1 MFDWIRNKNTGV
13 TIKIK
18 GTKTITK
25 EYCEKWQCHQL
36 TTYMKFIHTYSLA
49 TLSSEDTE
57 NVNRSVTARKI
68 QLIFSKHQNQQLNF
82 TAEFYQTSEELTRMF
97 FKLFQG
103 KKKKPGDMD
112 IRPTCYDAH
121 GHPRKPGAP
130 PLPIS
135 ASHPRW
141 EATTKAVDSW
151 VPTNHIGDWS
161 WAPGF
166 GLAQP
171 C

>member
-103 KKKKPGDMD
+103 KKKKKQE
-112 IRPTCYDAH
+112 IWT
-121 GHPRKPGAP
+121 
-130 PLPIS
+130 
-135 ASHPRW
+135 
-141 EATTKAVDSW
+141 
-151 VPTNHIGDWS
+151 
-161 WAPGF
+161 F
-166 GLAQP
+166 GLRVTMPMVTPGNPGHLHFLSLPLTHAERQP
-171 C
+171 LKQLIAECLPTTLETGLELLVLD

>member
-97 FKLFQG
+97 FKLFQE
-103 KKKKPGDMD
+103 KKKKTRRYGHSAYVLRCPWSPPETRGTSTSYLCLS
-112 IRPTCYDAH
+112 PTLR
-121 GHPRKPGAP
+121 G
-130 PLPIS
+130 
-135 ASHPRW
+135 
-141 EATTKAVDSW
+141 
-151 VPTNHIGDWS
+151 NH
-161 WAPGF
+161 
-166 GLAQP
+166 
-171 C
+171 